1 MPRVQSKNLFNFTLN
16 GEYDED
22 VAEAEAEMN
31 KAIFNGEEGMKF
43 MTELTAA
50 MDKDDTE
57 SNMEYVTLMRNMMD
71 TIMKPLFDHPILVD
85 AAKNVEETELK
96 VPTKHDGDFD
106 VPVFIYTP
114 NKFHGD
120 GKKRAAYIY
129 SHGGACIGLSANSY
143 KPLLSHYAIECNV
156 VVFNVDYRLAPET
169 KCPNNVTD
177 FYEVIKYVQQNAD
190 DLGID
195 ASRIVIGGE
204 SGGGYVC
211 LGAMVML
218 AQKNEGHLVKVAIP
232 AIAMTD
238 DYTFTDPASMT
249 KEERE
254 HNSAMRKNWKLI
266 AADFETQKNDPLLFP
281 GKANDELLEKF
292 PPTIIEESEFD
303 MFITETTRL
312 ANRLRRVG
320 RLLEL
325 IIVPGGKHGST
336 MDPRLKNFKVAMD
349 AKRIVFENYVHN

>member
-43 MTELTAA
+43 MTELTAV

-114 NKFHGD
+114 NKFYGD

-129 SHGGACIGLSANSY
+129 SHGGACI
-143 KPLLSHYAIECNV
+143 
-156 VVFNVDYRLAPET
+156 
-169 KCPNNVTD
+169 
-177 FYEVIKYVQQNAD
+177 
-190 DLGID
+190 
-195 ASRIVIGGE
+195 
-204 SGGGYVC
+204 
-211 LGAMVML
+211 
-218 AQKNEGHLVKVAIP
+218 
-232 AIAMTD
+232 
-238 DYTFTDPASMT
+238 
-249 KEERE
+249 
-254 HNSAMRKNWKLI
+254 
-266 AADFETQKNDPLLFP
+266 
-281 GKANDELLEKF
+281 
-292 PPTIIEESEFD
+292 
-303 MFITETTRL
+303 
-312 ANRLRRVG
+312 
-320 RLLEL
+320 
-325 IIVPGGKHGST
+325 
-336 MDPRLKNFKVAMD
+336 
-349 AKRIVFENYVHN
+349 